1 MSAFQQRIRKE
12 DIFGTADIPRI
23 SLPAIRCTVRS
34 TPPDGN
40 HSEYYWTN
48 LATKTLQLQI
58 TGDVSVL
65 INMTFTANTIT
76 AVLADIAAASPGNL
90 VGDFEDG
97 YLVIKSLRSGNKN
110 KLLVLDGTSMAI
122 LGLLP
127 SPAVSGVSVAGE
139 IAPQPANSYQSP
151 NQVAKLITKGSLLDD
166 VSINKAIA
174 SVANLV
180 ESYISDLDRMLATP
194 VTFITST
201 SNGVFTLPG
210 TDEIYIGFTTQTNP
224 GADALNPWISFS
236 GSNKLPV
243 YINGVKARVV
253 SATYGPLTA
262 TNAAFSN
269 WSVADG
275 KSLYGP
281 SSHWRVQKTSA
292 TIQSIRGN
300 VIYAPG
306 ANFITSACMENN
318 TVLIS
323 GATNTAPFSHNGE
336 FLVDRIIDE
345 NTISIKIKSPADDL
359 IQDTN
364 APSGLNPNLSVGQS
378 FGTVAVLIG
387 KFVTLAGKADL
398 MYFQV
403 NPIPPD
409 GTYYVT
415 AAVGRT
421 GRTVGNTDL
430 ATLLNKEVGALLE
443 LGSKYISTT
452 SDALLPRLM
461 LTSRDSGSLTLMFES
476 RSGTGTAYF
485 RMYVSPL
492 YGIHLTLN
500 AKWSG
505 TSWSKDTDNAAA
517 YQLVLSTDGMLLQNR
532 QVFSNGTWTSWDN
545 SITVPLNDLT
555 GATAATIHNGLK
567 LGTSMV
573 TTNAQAESPRLIY
586 SVKNNTFTCLSELI
600 KEGDGYRTYI
610 GNKEYF
616 TTVAA
621 KWVTDHWVRDLGLTV
636 SPLKVVIGPDGLA
649 EYTCTKSS
657 FTDDEWVP
665 KLDLANWT
673 WDEEFVTARTLS
685 AATGPI
691 DDLTTVAALTNAKVA
706 VGAVSSSDPIEN
718 GSLILAADTAGDFS
732 ASVRSLIPVSVGSS
746 FVLSIR
752 VCVLD
757 KTILTTA
764 LDAFA
769 PGIFIGIK
777 NVDGPPADP
786 SALGIATGNNVS
798 QWILTNGLLNTY
810 NTTINNNNGSWH
822 QFIITAVN
830 NVINI
835 YGDGVLVYTAATDA
849 NTLIKPNGSAI
860 FITAKGTA
868 ASNGQNIC
876 YVDFVKYR
884 SIRPNRF

>member
-1 MSAFQQRIRKE
+1 
-12 DIFGTADIPRI
+12 
-23 SLPAIRCTVRS
+23 
-34 TPPDGN
+34 
-40 HSEYYWTN
+40 
-48 LATKTLQLQI
+48 
-58 TGDVSVL
+58 
-65 INMTFTANTIT
+65 
-76 AVLADIAAASPGNL
+76 
-90 VGDFEDG
+90 
-97 YLVIKSLRSGNKN
+97 
-110 KLLVLDGTSMAI
+110 
-122 LGLLP
+122 
-127 SPAVSGVSVAGE
+127 
-139 IAPQPANSYQSP
+139 
-151 NQVAKLITKGSLLDD
+151 
-166 VSINKAIA
+166 
-174 SVANLV
+174 
-180 ESYISDLDRMLATP
+180 
-194 VTFITST
+194 
-201 SNGVFTLPG
+201 
-210 TDEIYIGFTTQTNP
+210 
-224 GADALNPWISFS
+224 
-236 GSNKLPV
+236 
-243 YINGVKARVV
+243 
-253 SATYGPLTA
+253 
-262 TNAAFSN
+262 
-269 WSVADG
+269 
-275 KSLYGP
+275 
-281 SSHWRVQKTSA
+281 
-292 TIQSIRGN
+292 
-300 VIYAPG
+300 
-306 ANFITSACMENN
+306 
-318 TVLIS
+318 
-323 GATNTAPFSHNGE
+323 
-336 FLVDRIIDE
+336 
-345 NTISIKIKSPADDL
+345 
-359 IQDTN
+359 
-364 APSGLNPNLSVGQS
+364 
-378 FGTVAVLIG
+378 
-387 KFVTLAGKADL
+387 
-398 MYFQV
+398 
-403 NPIPPD
+403 
-409 GTYYVT
+409 
-415 AAVGRT
+415 
-421 GRTVGNTDL
+421 
-430 ATLLNKEVGALLE
+430 
-443 LGSKYISTT
+443 
-452 SDALLPRLM
+452 
-461 LTSRDSGSLTLMFES
+461 MFES

-764 LDAFA
+764 LHSLF
-769 PGIFIGIK
+769 
-777 NVDGPPADP
+777 
-786 SALGIATGNNVS
+786 
-798 QWILTNGLLNTY
+798 Q
-810 NTTINNNNGSWH
+810 
-822 QFIITAVN
+822 
-830 NVINI
+830 
-835 YGDGVLVYTAATDA
+835 
-849 NTLIKPNGSAI
+849 
-860 FITAKGTA
+860 
-868 ASNGQNIC
+868 
-876 YVDFVKYR
+876 
-884 SIRPNRF
+884 

>member
-1 MSAFQQRIRKE
+1 
-12 DIFGTADIPRI
+12 
-23 SLPAIRCTVRS
+23 
-34 TPPDGN
+34 
-40 HSEYYWTN
+40 
-48 LATKTLQLQI
+48 
-58 TGDVSVL
+58 
-65 INMTFTANTIT
+65 
-76 AVLADIAAASPGNL
+76 
-90 VGDFEDG
+90 
-97 YLVIKSLRSGNKN
+97 
-110 KLLVLDGTSMAI
+110 
-122 LGLLP
+122 
-127 SPAVSGVSVAGE
+127 
-139 IAPQPANSYQSP
+139 
-151 NQVAKLITKGSLLDD
+151 
-166 VSINKAIA
+166 
-174 SVANLV
+174 
-180 ESYISDLDRMLATP
+180 
-194 VTFITST
+194 
-201 SNGVFTLPG
+201 
-210 TDEIYIGFTTQTNP
+210 
-224 GADALNPWISFS
+224 
-236 GSNKLPV
+236 
-243 YINGVKARVV
+243 
-253 SATYGPLTA
+253 
-262 TNAAFSN
+262 
-269 WSVADG
+269 
-275 KSLYGP
+275 
-281 SSHWRVQKTSA
+281 
-292 TIQSIRGN
+292 
-300 VIYAPG
+300 
-306 ANFITSACMENN
+306 MENN

-691 DDLTTVAALTNAKVA
+691 DDLTRLC
-706 VGAVSSSDPIEN
+706 S
-718 GSLILAADTAGDFS
+718 
-732 ASVRSLIPVSVGSS
+732 
-746 FVLSIR
+746 
-752 VCVLD
+752 
-757 KTILTTA
+757 
-764 LDAFA
+764 
-769 PGIFIGIK
+769 
-777 NVDGPPADP
+777 
-786 SALGIATGNNVS
+786 
-798 QWILTNGLLNTY
+798 
-810 NTTINNNNGSWH
+810 
-822 QFIITAVN
+822 
-830 NVINI
+830 
-835 YGDGVLVYTAATDA
+835 
-849 NTLIKPNGSAI
+849 
-860 FITAKGTA
+860 
-868 ASNGQNIC
+868 
-876 YVDFVKYR
+876 
-884 SIRPNRF
+884 